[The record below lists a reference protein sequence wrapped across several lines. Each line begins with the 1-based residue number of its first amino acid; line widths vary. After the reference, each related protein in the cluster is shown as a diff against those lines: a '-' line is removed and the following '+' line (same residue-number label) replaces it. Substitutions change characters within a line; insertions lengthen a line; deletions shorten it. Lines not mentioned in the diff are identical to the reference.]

1 MDDTLHSG
9 QKRRPA
15 HILRAGNI
23 HRVIV
28 LYRTPH
34 AGHGRQVE
42 YHIHTIHWYSK
53 LLRVADITAK
63 YFNTPLFE
71 PARILCRKGQNS
83 HTVTALLQCH
93 HKVATYKA
101 VAASNQHLH
110 SDC

>member
-15 HILRAGNI
+15 HVLRASNI

-34 AGHGRQVE
+34 AGHSSQME
-42 YHIHTIHWYSK
+42 YPIHTLHRRSK
-53 LLRVADITAK
+53 VLRVANIAVKD
-63 YFNTPLFE
+63 FDMPLCE
-71 PARILCRKGQNS
+71 PACILCRKGQDT
-83 HTVTALLQCH
+83 HTVTTLLQRQ
-93 HKVATYKA
+93 HKIATDKA

-110 SDC
+110 SD